1 VCHLRHG
8 DRVRSFAHFGDR
20 PSGGSSL
27 PNNDSGAVK
36 KGKLSLLWGKVFN

>member
-36 KGKLSLLWGKVFN
+36 KGKSFMGKSV